1 MALNTITLTP
11 NTIAGG
17 CQFFLIF
24 VFIYSIVQTTHV
36 FIVLYLTLYEFVVQ
50 YINIKKHLDIVKRL
64 VSQNYSK
71 VFRGKKINQDIQN
84 RPMKE

>member
-1 MALNTITLTP
+1 MNL
-11 NTIAGG
+11 
-17 CQFFLIF
+17 
-24 VFIYSIVQTTHV
+24 
-36 FIVLYLTLYEFVVQ
+36 

-71 VFRGKKINQDIQN
+71 VFRGKKINQDIPN

>member
-1 MALNTITLTP
+1 LKVALKTITLTP

-24 VFIYSIVQTTHV
+24 LFIYSLVQTTNV

-50 YINIKKHLDIVKRL
+50 
-64 VSQNYSK
+64 
-71 VFRGKKINQDIQN
+71 
-84 RPMKE
+84 